1 MFLSKGLKEGN
12 FCEMECILELVEGLK
27 AIVAD
32 VNKKL
37 FVLLKDIIVLAIKV
51 HEKQIG
57 RTLGLFSEENY
68 GLRAATERRLEHF
81 YGLLKLDIGDDDLNE
96 LLELLVEVIDEDLAL
111 FGYYCAKYSGLL
123 AQLHRRLKRADT
135 EERASALVKIYAL
148 AFPVLSYCEI
158 PCGWILSSITQL
170 VYAFI
175 PNRGVRESL
184 Y

>member
-1 MFLSKGLKEGN
+1 MFLSKGLKEGS
-12 FCEMECILELVEGLK
+12 FCEMDCILELVEGLK
-27 AIVAD
+27 SIVAD

-37 FVLLKDIIVLAIKV
+37 FLLLKDIIVLAIKV
-51 HEKQIG
+51 YEKQIG
-57 RTLGLFSEENY
+57 RALNLYSEENY
-68 GLRAATERRLEHF
+68 GLRAATESRLEHF

-96 LLELLVEVIDEDLAL
+96 FLELLVEVVNEDLGL
-111 FGYYCAKYSGLL
+111 FAFYCAKYSGLL
-123 AQLHRRLKRADT
+123 AQLYRRLKRADT

-158 PCGWILSSITQL
+158 PCSWILSSITQI

-175 PNRGVRESL
+175 ASRSVRESL